1 MNKTKDLILFF
12 LKDKQRM
19 FIISAFFVSLCF
31 YQHIPVH
38 QANSLEYHDIIQII
52 LNSLSLAF
60 LVTTNFL
67 FVLWLIH
74 EILFVFKMNKI
85 TMKENNKQIHKKQ
98 LIPEQ
103 DTLDY
108 NSMTNTI
115 LIPEII
121 EQKKEKV

>member
-31 YQHIPVH
+31 YKHIPVH

-115 LIPEII
+115 LIPEIV